1 MTFFRYEKN
10 GIHNEEN
17 WMKEIIFDQKWKEND
32 QTMMMMMM
40 QQTNKH
46 RAQTINQ
53 TKCILTFTPKHTH
66 HSKTSFIWFWRLGK
80 TSNRKE
86 KDQCAKQTKNKT
98 TKTKKSYK
106 QDKFVAILVSFLFVS
121 DSGSF
126 RILFDWNELKQR
138 KTSLRKTNKN
148 QKPRPEKIKKVRL
161 TDFEWKEKFWDG
173 FWMWSMFLST
183 ELN

>member
-1 MTFFRYEKN
+1 
-10 GIHNEEN
+10 
-17 WMKEIIFDQKWKEND
+17 MKEIIFDQKWKEND
-32 QTMMMMMM
+32 QTMMMM
-40 QQTNKH
+40 QQTNTGRKQSIKLNVFWLLLPNTH
-46 RAQTINQ
+46 TIQRPVLFDFEDWEKQATEKKKINVPNKQ
-53 TKCILTFTPKHTH
+53 KTKQPK
-66 HSKTSFIWFWRLGK
+66 R
-80 TSNRKE
+80 
-86 KDQCAKQTKNKT
+86 
-98 TKTKKSYK
+98 KKSYK

-126 RILFDWNELKQR
+126 RILFDWNDLKQR